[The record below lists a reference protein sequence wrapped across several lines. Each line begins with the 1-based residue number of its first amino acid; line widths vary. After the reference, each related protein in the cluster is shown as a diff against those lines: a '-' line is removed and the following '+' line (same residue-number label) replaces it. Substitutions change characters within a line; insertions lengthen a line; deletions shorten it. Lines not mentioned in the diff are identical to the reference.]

1 MAQLSF
7 QGQGKVFTGSVS
19 LNLPSIAVGA
29 VGEGSVA
36 IADAAVGDI
45 VLLCGPTAGLTAGMA
60 LCGAYVSEAG
70 TVKVRAVN
78 GSGGTVD
85 EAAATVFYILIRA

>member
-60 LCGAYVSEAG
+60 LC